1 MSAPRHISTCLWDTA
16 IIPLDPVGW
25 ARPCPGPKNNKTVV
39 ANGKI
44 KNKKMVFLSFGK
56 GEMQKQE
63 EPGQDED
70 QGRAGTGPGSLWT
83 QRMGPAGRTSS
94 VKAKQ
99 TGGIC
104 GAGIHSL
111 RKSWK
116 LSSTISIRSP
126 KLVIKRCLFHAHEL
140 RAKQTPGLIPSVLP
154 TLLSSTLRAAFV
166 PVNGF
171 HANEAQPD
179 LRLRHI
185 PAPRC
190 GNASATEGST
200 GPGGCPTTAPN
211 PSSGSPRLNRGTS
224 AAPAW
229 CKISRAERCR
239 ASGVN

>member
-16 IIPLDPVGW
+16 IIPLHPVGW

-39 ANGKI
+39 ENGKI
-44 KNKKMVFLSFGK
+44 KNKKMVFLSFGE

-70 QGRAGTGPGSLWT
+70 QGRAGMGPGSLWT
-83 QRMGPAGRTSS
+83 QRMGPAGRTSG

-104 GAGIHSL
+104 GAGIRSL

-116 LSSTISIRSP
+116 LNSTTSIRSPARP

-140 RAKQTPGLIPSVLP
+140 RAKQTPGLIPPVLP

-200 GPGGCPTTAPN
+200 GPG
-211 PSSGSPRLNRGTS
+211 
-224 AAPAW
+224 AAPPRPQIQAW
-229 CKISRAERCR
+229 DHHA
-239 ASGVN
+239 